1 MSASRVLVG
10 EGCPVLSWFHPTLQ
24 HARAAAEL
32 AEMAEDSV
40 VDSLKAGGA
49 QTLAQFLNH
58 PAVSFVIAALD
69 DWHNTHQDR

>member
-1 MSASRVLVG
+1 
-10 EGCPVLSWFHPTLQ
+10 
-24 HARAAAEL
+24 
-32 AEMAEDSV
+32 MAEDSV